1 MLAAGDPD
9 GALAEFER
17 LLAETGDPAL
27 HVDAARALAA
37 LGRHVEALERYE
49 RYLSEAGPNAPQA
62 DRQAADDGIAV
73 ETGRIGRIDVV
84 ADVEGAEVRL
94 DGRQVGWTPLSMPLR
109 VDPGRHGV
117 ELFHPRYRD
126 ERFELDV
133 APGSTELIHVAMQLP
148 PPPPP
153 RPSRAERM
161 AREEE
166 ERWNAGAWN
175 PVPRLLPW
183 GWASTVPAGFM
194 ASANVGMG
202 DVTAA
207 WALRQEEP
215 DGDIV
220 HLVTSGLTIP
230 AFVGYRAVAAPMF
243 AGGIYLTWQFHET
256 PATNAR
262 PTGGE
267 AYSMHS
273 GAAARFYAPLGLLE
287 PWIGF
292 GLGYARLHYEYRPR
306 LAQDGE
312 EITFQGLSFPL
323 TVGLDV
329 APLSFLTAGFSFT
342 WAFTAWLEE
351 CHAMGPGAPPALS
364 RGCYDPGDRPLD
376 NPDTGR
382 RETVPDAWWFDFHVT
397 FYLRCPSFWAC

>member
-27 HVDAARALAA
+27 HIDAARALAA

-73 ETGRIGRIDVV
+73 ESGRIGRIDVV

-109 VDPGRHGV
+109 VDPGRHVV

-194 ASANVGMG
+194 ASGGVGTG

-207 WALRQEEP
+207 WALRQVEG

-230 AFVGYRAVAAPMF
+230 AFVGYRAAAAPMF

-256 PATNAR
+256 TVRTPDQL
-262 PTGGE
+262 GSE

-287 PWIGF
+287 PFLGF
-292 GLGYARLHYEYRPR
+292 GLGYARLHYEYRR
-306 LAQDGE
+306 RRVSQDDE

-351 CHAMGPGAPPALS
+351 CHAKGPGAPPANS
-364 RGCYDPGDRPLD
+364 RGCYDPGEF
-376 NPDTGR
+376 NEPDTGQ